1 MGIQS
6 ASATFARFYV
16 PDEVRGDFWSYIDE
30 KLRAGS
36 FEDLE
41 DGQEQALGFV
51 SWDDLFD
58 ASFADNS
65 YHKGEYV
72 AFRFRV
78 DQRTVPGIIKKQYV
92 RRRVEDYRS
101 KNGGKWPSRQERQE
115 IQENVQN
122 WLMNQMMP
130 KPSGCEVVWSPAAK
144 WMLVGATGTKMIDAF
159 LTHFEKHFRTY
170 PIPLYH
176 VNWALHLVPL
186 DGRQQDALASLV
198 AARSPQALYEGRP
211 LGYEFLTWL
220 WFLTESSNGAIQ
232 LAEGRQAEV
241 SLGERLALTLPAD
254 GKERVICTTQA
265 NALHEARTALQQ
277 GKLVDELQLF
287 LKIQDNEY
295 FLTLDSFLWAVK
307 GLKTPKQLSDFDNED
322 AEGKFLEKMYFLE
335 EVSAAMNTLYGLFL
349 TSRLSPA
356 WEADTLP
363 RLKKWM
369 EGTLQEAAGHKADG
383 AAKESVPF

>member
-6 ASATFARFYV
+6 PSATFVRFYV
-16 PDEVRGDFWSYIDE
+16 PEEIGGDFWGYVDE

-41 DGQEQALGFV
+41 AGQEQALGFV

-58 ASFADNS
+58 SSFVDNS

-72 AFRFRV
+72 AFQFRV
-78 DQRTVPGIIKKQYV
+78 DQRSVPAIIKKQYV
-92 RRRVEDYRS
+92 RRSIEDYRG

-115 IQENVQN
+115 IQENVQD
-122 WLMNQMMP
+122 WLMNQVMP
-130 KPSGCEVVWSPAAK
+130 KPSGCEVVWNPSAK

-159 LTHFEKHFRTY
+159 LTHFEKHFRIF
-170 PIPLYH
+170 PVPLFH
-176 VNWALHLVPL
+176 LHWAFHLVPL
-186 DGRQQDALASLV
+186 DGRQKDALASLV
-198 AARSPQALYEGRP
+198 PARSPQAMDEGRP

-220 WFLTESSNGAIQ
+220 WFLTENTNGLIEI
-232 LAEGRQAEV
+232 AEGREAEV
-241 SLGERLALTLPAD
+241 GLGERLVLTLPAD

-295 FLTLDSFLWAVK
+295 FFTLDSFLWAVK
-307 GLKTPKQLSDFDNED
+307 GLKTPKQLPDFDHED

-335 EVSAAMNTLYGLFL
+335 EVSSAMNSLYGLFL
-349 TSRLSPA
+349 AKRLSPA

-369 EGTLQEAAGHKADG
+369 GGTLEEIAGRKAEAAAKA
-383 AAKESVPF
+383 SVPF

>member
-1 MGIQS
+1 M
-6 ASATFARFYV
+6 
-16 PDEVRGDFWSYIDE
+16 PEEVGGDFWGYVDE

-41 DGQEQALGFV
+41 AGQEQALGFV

-58 ASFADNS
+58 SSFADNS

-72 AFRFRV
+72 AFQFRV
-78 DQRTVPGIIKKQYV
+78 DQRSVPGIIKKQYV
-92 RRRVEDYRS
+92 RRSIEDYRS
-101 KNGGKWPSRQERQE
+101 KNNGKWPSRQERQE
-115 IQENVQN
+115 IQENVQD
-122 WLMNQMMP
+122 WLMNQVMP
-130 KPSGCEVVWSPAAK
+130 KPSGCEVVWNPSAK

-159 LTHFEKHFRTY
+159 LTHFEKHFRIF
-170 PIPLYH
+170 PVPLFH
-176 VNWALHLVPL
+176 VHWALHLVPL
-186 DGRQQDALASLV
+186 DGRQKDALASLV
-198 AARSPQALYEGRP
+198 PARSPQAMDEGRP

-220 WFLTESSNGAIQ
+220 WFLTENTNGLIEI
-232 LAEGRQAEV
+232 AEGRQAEIG
-241 SLGERLALTLPAD
+241 LGERLVLTLPAD

-307 GLKTPKQLSDFDNED
+307 GLKTPKQLPDFDNED

-335 EVSAAMNTLYGLFL
+335 EVSSAMNSLYGLFL
-349 TSRLSPA
+349 AKRLSPA

-363 RLKKWM
+363 RLKRWM
-369 EGTLQEAAGHKADG
+369 GASPEEIAGRKAEAG
-383 AAKESVPF
+383 AKDSVPF

>member
-6 ASATFARFYV
+6 ASSTFVRFYV
-16 PDEVRGDFWSYIDE
+16 PDAVSGDFWSYVDE

-41 DGQEQALGFV
+41 AGQEQALGFV

-65 YHKGEYV
+65 YHKGEYL
-72 AFRFRV
+72 AFQFRV
-78 DQRTVPGIIKKQYV
+78 DQRTVPAIIKKQYI
-92 RRRVEDYRS
+92 RRSIEDYRR
-101 KNGGKWPSRQERQE
+101 KNNGKWPSRQERQE
-115 IQENVQN
+115 IQENVQD
-122 WLMNQMMP
+122 WLMNQVMP
-130 KPSGCEVVWSPAAK
+130 KPSGCEVVWNPAAK

-159 LTHFEKHFRTY
+159 LTHFEKHFHIY
-170 PIPLYH
+170 PVPLYH
-176 VNWALHLVPL
+176 VHWALNLVPL
-186 DGRQQDALASLV
+186 DGSQKDTLASLV
-198 AARSPQALYEGRP
+198 SDRSPQAMYEGRP

-220 WFLTESSNGAIQ
+220 WFLTESTNGVVD
-232 LAEGRQAEV
+232 LGEGRQTEV
-241 SLGERLALTLPAD
+241 SLGERLVLTLPAD

-307 GLKTPKQLSDFDNED
+307 SLKTPKQLPDFDNED

-335 EVSAAMNTLYGLFL
+335 EVSSALTALYGLFL
-349 TSRLSPA
+349 VQRLSPV
-356 WEADTLP
+356 WEADLLP
-363 RLKKWM
+363 RLKRWM
-369 EGTLQEAAGHKADG
+369 QAAPEELAGRKAEGT
-383 AAKESVPF
+383 AKESVPF